1 MGKTSGTIQMIDDAV
16 DAEEAQFK
24 AIRQDEIDKCK
35 AEIASE
41 EKAQYM
47 ATSYEELIAAKKE
60 AVGLQLEAA
69 YRARL
74 QEAYSQVKKR
84 LDYQLEVSNVVR
96 RAEQKHMVDWII
108 GNVRKAI
115 TPKQEEEALKK
126 CVADLKAMA

>member
-1 MGKTSGTIQMIDDAV
+1 MASKENKELLEDMTEKAV
-16 DAEEAQFK
+16 
-24 AIRQDEIDKCK
+24 AIRQDQIDSCK
-35 AEIASE
+35 AQIEAE
-41 EKAQYM
+41 NKAQYM

-60 AVGLQLEAA
+60 AIGLQLEAA

-74 QEAYSQVKKR
+74 QDAYTQVKKR
-84 LDYQLEVSNVVR
+84 LDYQLEISNVLR

-108 GNVRKAI
+108 GSVRKAI